1 MNWILAIGIIF
12 ANIVLVYS
20 YYCDYNEFECENN
33 GNCIPSSYKC
43 DDYDDC
49 GDNSDE
55 RNCPGNLQWSQD
67 YYIPLVHKLYLNGVI
82 LSQDYIL

>member
-1 MNWILAIGIIF
+1 MNWILPIGIIF
-12 ANIVLVYS
+12 ANIVLTYS

-55 RNCPGNLQWSQD
+55 RNCPGNAKA
-67 YYIPLVHKLYLNGVI
+67 ILNTFFI
-82 LSQDYIL
+82 